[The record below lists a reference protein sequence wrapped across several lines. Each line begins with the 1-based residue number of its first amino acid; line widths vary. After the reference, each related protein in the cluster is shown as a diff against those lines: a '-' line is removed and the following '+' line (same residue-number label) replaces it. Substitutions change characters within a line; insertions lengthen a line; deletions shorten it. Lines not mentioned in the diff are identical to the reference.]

1 MTTLQFAQFMVLYYK
16 QAIDILCSMLLAHW
30 LILYVS
36 NYSSCCTTAGNIGT
50 LDILVQSDYS
60 WDKDA
65 EYTLLERAKQNKN
78 QQVIDWM
85 EQQIAITETANAK
98 KAQQR
103 SQPKEN
109 AYFPN
114 INKNHLGT
122 AFGEQLLASNQQAYM
137 TQKRDS
143 TVTTTGSAA
152 GSRQQQ
158 QQQQQQSSARQSSAS
173 KKVSQTTVTT
183 PRVRTGPL
191 LATDSTLHTRT
202 PLDHDFVVSVIR
214 DMQPDDPDEYSDNDS
229 SSSSSENRTS

>member
-16 QAIDILCSMLLAHW
+16 QAIDKLCSMLLPHW

-60 WDKDA
+60 WDKNA

-85 EQQIAITETANAK
+85 QQQIAITESANAK

-103 SQPKEN
+103 SQPKDN
-109 AYFPN
+109 TYFPN

-122 AFGEQLLASNQQAYM
+122 AFGEQLASNQQAYM
-137 TQKRDS
+137 IQKRD
-143 TVTTTGSAA
+143 TTATTTA
-152 GSRQQQ
+152 GSRQQQQQ

-173 KKVSQTTVTT
+173 NKASQTTVTT

-191 LATDSTLHTRT
+191 LSTDSTLHTRT
-202 PLDHDFVVSVIR
+202 PLDHDFVVSVIK